1 MDSSCSAELGRMEEI
16 NGLDDEL
23 CKEPKRL
30 MTVDFSIRCCLGGKL
45 VRELIGLAVTFSSS
59 GELNCGNTACPGCCH
74 DDKEANGVSCR
85 LEA

>member
-1 MDSSCSAELGRMEEI
+1 MDSSCSAELGRMEEV

-30 MTVDFSIRCCLGGKL
+30 MTVDFSIRCCLDGKL

-59 GELNCGNTACPGCCH
+59 GELNCGNTAFPGCCH
-74 DDKEANGVSCR
+74 DAKEADGLSFC